1 MINNKIYYAK
11 AKYGKSEISA
21 VNKVLKNQRLN
32 LMNSNNVKLFEKK
45 NSKII

>member
-1 MINNKIYYAK
+1 MKLKMINNKIYYAK

-45 NSKII
+45 